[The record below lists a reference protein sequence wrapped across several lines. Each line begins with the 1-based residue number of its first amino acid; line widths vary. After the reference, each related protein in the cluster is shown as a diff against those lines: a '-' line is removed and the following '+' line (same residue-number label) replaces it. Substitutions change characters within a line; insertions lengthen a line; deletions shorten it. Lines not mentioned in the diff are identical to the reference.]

1 MPILWRLLLRN
12 SDFYNLHIVFNDERM
27 KVAHRFLYSDKNIE
41 ARGNMFES
49 MYLS

>member
-27 KVAHRFLYSDKNIE
+27 KVAHRFLYYINNQTKIHE
-41 ARGNMFES
+41 
-49 MYLS
+49 